1 MKNNKKSIKCLI
13 AMIVMVMAFTVTGVT
28 AEAKTKTDKM
38 TLLVGEK
45 TGYTYIGMGKIKS
58 VKSSKKSVV
67 TAKKYRGGSLM
78 TAKKAGKANVTVNGS
93 RGKWIHKITVKK
105 ASFKVNY
112 TRTADGDFIVS
123 FKNNSSVYLDRCQVT
138 LTFKDS
144 KGNKVTTATAYMNVL
159 GPKQTGYDTIM
170 DPYYYDNIDYSKTTY
185 TIDYNR
191 SIDASY
197 KNYSK
202 KVKFTESKSGNYI
215 NIKAKTSYKGKGD
228 IYIAYEVKYYD
239 SKKQLIDVANYTTT
253 LYKSRKN
260 STTQIYMP
268 SSAASYKITKR
279 VMLKTY

>member
-45 TGYTYIGMGKIKS
+45 TGYTYIGMGSIKS

-67 TAKKYRGGSLM
+67 AAKKYKGGSLM
-78 TAKKAGKANVTVNGS
+78 TAKKAGKANVTVKGS

-123 FKNNSSVYLDRCQVT
+123 FKNNTSVYLDSAQVT

-144 KGNKVTTATAYMNVL
+144 AGNKVVDRTAYIEVL
-159 GPKQTGYDTIM
+159 GPKQTGYDRIT
-170 DPYYYDNIDYSKTTY
+170 DPWYYDNIDYSKTTY
-185 TIDYNR
+185 TINYNR
-191 SIDASY
+191 TIDASY

-215 NIKAKTSYKGKGD
+215 NVKAKTSYKGKGT
-228 IYIAYEVKYYD
+228 IYIGYEAKFYD
-239 SKKQLIDVANYTTT
+239 SNKKLIDVANYSTT
-253 LYKSRKN
+253 LYNSSKS

-268 SSAASYKITKR
+268 SDAASYKITKR
-279 VMLKTY
+279 VVLKTY